1 MRRHQIKRVPR
12 LMVAMLAWL
21 VTGLI
26 GTHIMP
32 FPAQAEFYVAGALGP
47 QLANNFGEVRTTGT
61 TPGNNLTDL
70 DLAKSLVGN
79 VKVGSYF
86 PSVPWLGFQVESFYA
101 APTIKEQTSRASGA
115 VNGLVSVGE
124 VDLRVLTI
132 AYNVMVRAQL
142 GSFEPYAGVGP
153 ALMLYQAKWEG
164 GTTSWGRA
172 PGFNAL
178 AGYRSYFT
186 KDKDSALFVEWKYN
200 WARLNFDNVI
210 DPNIGI
216 GRGFKGDYEAHQLV
230 FGLSFTFSK

>member
-1 MRRHQIKRVPR
+1 MRRRPIKRVPR

-21 VTGLI
+21 FTGLI
-26 GTHIMP
+26 GTHIMSL
-32 FPAQAEFYVAGALGP
+32 PAQAEFYIAGALGP
-47 QLANNFGEVRTTGT
+47 QLANNLGEVRTTGI

-70 DLAKSLVGN
+70 NLTKSLVGN
-79 VKVGSYF
+79 VKAGSYF
-86 PSVPWLGFQVESFYA
+86 SSVPWLGFQVESFYA

-115 VNGLVSVGE
+115 VNGPVSVGE

-132 AYNVMVRAQL
+132 AYNVMVRARF
-142 GSFEPYAGVGP
+142 GSLEPYAGVGP
-153 ALMLYQAKWEG
+153 ALVLYQAKGEG

-186 KDKDSALFVEWKYN
+186 KDKNSALFVEYKYN
-200 WARLNFDNVI
+200 RARFAFDNVI

-230 FGLSFTFSK
+230 FGLSYHFQ